1 MSKLLQVVVADDD
14 EDYRFL
20 FEESLYETGISARLS
35 FAINGIE
42 AITLLN
48 TMTAPPDMIFL
59 DINMPKM
66 DGLTALER
74 LRANEV
80 FSKVPIIILS
90 CTEEP
95 DKVEDAYRRGA
106 TLYVRK
112 PAGYLDYVDLLR
124 TLLGSEGGS
133 VDAGDRSV
141 KLING

>member
-1 MSKLLQVVVADDD
+1 M
-14 EDYRFL
+14 
-20 FEESLYETGISARLS
+20 
-35 FAINGIE
+35 
-42 AITLLN
+42 
-48 TMTAPPDMIFL
+48 
-59 DINMPKM
+59 
-66 DGLTALER
+66 
-74 LRANEV
+74 

-112 PAGYLDYVDLLR
+112 PASYLDYVGLLR
-124 TLLGSEGGS
+124 SLLGSEGGT